1 MATAQADALPKYVLA
16 AWKLEARR
24 VEKPETQAKEVAAA
38 ENIDA
43 SSLDRLAKYL
53 GRRQPTGSAMSDW
66 GKHLAR
72 RPGATEPPAEVHKMA
87 ETFRGQVK
95 DAIAQPTGKM
105 KTDLVNAL
113 FGDKGVFP
121 VTDVDAARSMTPARR
136 ATYDQLKT
144 EHAGLAKSAPP
155 PVPTAHGLTDTT
167 PVDLKVAIRGNPSK
181 PGAVAPRRFL
191 RVLAGDDAKRFTDG
205 SGRRELAEA
214 IADPK
219 NPLTAR
225 VFVNRIWQQHFGRGI
240 VGTPS
245 NFGAL
250 GERPTHPE
258 LLDWLAA
265 TFVESGGSVKALHR
279 QIVLSETYRRSATH
293 DARNDETDAGNRY
306 LWRANRRRLPVE
318 AWRDALLAVGGRLDA
333 TLGGP
338 TLNLDVPDN
347 VRRTV
352 YAKVSRHDLSGL
364 LRLFDFPDANITSER
379 RVETTVPQQQ
389 LFVLNSPF
397 VLAQAKSLAARLDA
411 EAGDDSAR
419 VRRAY
424 ELAFGRSPTK
434 EEVSLG
440 VRYLQAADGPD
451 AGPNKLSRRERY
463 CQALL
468 ASNEFL
474 YVD

>member
-1 MATAQADALPKYVLA
+1 
-16 AWKLEARR
+16 
-24 VEKPETQAKEVAAA
+24 VA
-38 ENIDA
+38 
-43 SSLDRLAKYL
+43 
-53 GRRQPTGSAMSDW
+53 
-66 GKHLAR
+66 
-72 RPGATEPPAEVHKMA
+72 V
-87 ETFRGQVK
+87 
-95 DAIAQPTGKM
+95 
-105 KTDLVNAL
+105 
-113 FGDKGVFP
+113 
-121 VTDVDAARSMTPARR
+121 
-136 ATYDQLKT
+136 
-144 EHAGLAKSAPP
+144 
-155 PVPTAHGLTDTT
+155 
-167 PVDLKVAIRGNPSK
+167 RGNPSK
-181 PGAVAPRRFL
+181 PGDVAPRRFL
-191 RVLAGDDAKRFTDG
+191 RIVAGDDPKRFTDG

-214 IADPK
+214 IADPR

-245 NFGAL
+245 NFGQL

-265 TFVESGGSVKALHR
+265 AFVESGGSVKALHR
-279 QIVLSETYRRSATH
+279 QIVLSETYRRAAVH
-293 DARNDETDAGNRY
+293 EPKNEEIDADNRY

-318 AWRDALLAVGGRLDA
+318 AWRDALLAVSGRLDPS
-333 TLGGP
+333 LGGP
-338 TLNLDVPDN
+338 TLNLDAPDN

-352 YAKVSRHDLSGL
+352 YAKVSRHDLNGL

-397 VLAQAKSLAARLDA
+397 VLAQAKALAARLDA
-411 EAGDDSAR
+411 EAADDSAR

-424 ELAFGRSPTK
+424 ELVFGRPASE

-440 VRYLQAADGPD
+440 VRYLGTVDAAD
-451 AGPNKLSRRERY
+451 ATQNKLTRRERY